1 MRILNYLITIPS
13 EALLIFTK
21 LKIATM
27 RIITNCLLTS
37 LVISI
42 SLLSCQK
49 EVKNDSPRTGGGTG
63 AVVNPT
69 PVQGTVT
76 GKVVDNNNNPVA
88 GATVKA
94 GSNTTT
100 TDNRGLFRFN
110 NIQLDKYSAVVI
122 VEKSGFF
129 KGYRVFSASP
139 NNTNFVKLKL
149 VPKTLI
155 GNIDAAAGGSVN
167 LPDNSK
173 ITLPASGVV
182 VKSNNQSYSGSVKV
196 YAEVIDPTSADIAQI
211 VPGSFQGTDADNN
224 RVTLK
229 SYGMLAVVL
238 EGNSGE
244 QLQIATGKTAKLR
257 FTIPSSLR
265 STAPATI
272 PLWSVDETTGLW
284 EQEGSATKGTDY
296 YEGDVSHF
304 SFWNCDVS
312 SQTIFLETTI
322 VTAEGPL
329 SHVLVKL
336 TRSNGSSSYGYTDSS
351 GHVGGLVP
359 KNEAL
364 TLEVLNTCNQAI
376 YTKNLGPYSANT
388 NIGTITVTLSPLN
401 TLQITGNAVNCS
413 NQPVTNGNVLVYFE
427 GQLYNRPVNN
437 GNFSLTITRCSNST
451 GAVEIVAVD
460 NVANQ
465 QSSSPWTGSASTGT
479 ISTGAISACGVSS
492 VSFINYSVDGSN
504 YNLSTATPGDSIS
517 VFGSGS
523 SGTNQTATAV
533 FGFRT
538 SQPNI
543 NISFSTQGAAVGIF
557 TLHYLSVNQ
566 YDSVSVVAP
575 FNINITTYG
584 APGQFIEGNFTGQIR
599 DISNN
604 LHTVAATFRVRRN

>member
-1 MRILNYLITIPS
+1 
-13 EALLIFTK
+13 
-21 LKIATM
+21 
-27 RIITNCLLTS
+27 
-37 LVISI
+37 
-42 SLLSCQK
+42 
-49 EVKNDSPRTGGGTG
+49 
-63 AVVNPT
+63 
-69 PVQGTVT
+69 
-76 GKVVDNNNNPVA
+76 
-88 GATVKA
+88 
-94 GSNTTT
+94 
-100 TDNRGLFRFN
+100 
-110 NIQLDKYSAVVI
+110 
-122 VEKSGFF
+122 
-129 KGYRVFSASP
+129 
-139 NNTNFVKLKL
+139 
-149 VPKTLI
+149 
-155 GNIDAAAGGSVN
+155 
-167 LPDNSK
+167 
-173 ITLPASGVV
+173 
-182 VKSNNQSYSGSVKV
+182 
-196 YAEVIDPTSADIAQI
+196 
-211 VPGSFQGTDADNN
+211 
-224 RVTLK
+224 
-229 SYGMLAVVL
+229 
-238 EGNSGE
+238 
-244 QLQIATGKTAKLR
+244 
-257 FTIPSSLR
+257 
-265 STAPATI
+265 
-272 PLWSVDETTGLW
+272 
-284 EQEGSATKGTDY
+284 
-296 YEGDVSHF
+296 
-304 SFWNCDVS
+304 
-312 SQTIFLETTI
+312 
-322 VTAEGPL
+322 
-329 SHVLVKL
+329 
-336 TRSNGSSSYGYTDSS
+336 
-351 GHVGGLVP
+351 
-359 KNEAL
+359 
-364 TLEVLNTCNQAI
+364 
-376 YTKNLGPYSANT
+376 
-388 NIGTITVTLSPLN
+388 
-401 TLQITGNAVNCS
+401 VNCS

>member
-1 MRILNYLITIPS
+1 MRINT
-13 EALLIFTK
+13 
-21 LKIATM
+21 
-27 RIITNCLLTS
+27 TNCLLIS

-49 EVKNDSPRTGGGTG
+49 EVKNDNPGTGGSAGTG
-63 AVVNPT
+63 TVVNPT

-76 GKVVDNNNNPVA
+76 GKVVDNNNNAVA
-88 GATVKA
+88 GASVKA
-94 GSNTTT
+94 GNNTTT
-100 TDNRGLFRFN
+100 TDSRGLFRFN
-110 NIQLDKYSAVVI
+110 NIQLDKYSAVVT
-122 VEKSGFF
+122 VEKTGFF
-129 KGYRVFSASP
+129 KGYRVFSASA

-149 VPKTLI
+149 VPKSLI
-155 GNIDAAAGGSVN
+155 GNIDAVTGGSVS

-182 VKSNNQSYSGSVKV
+182 VRSNNQSYSGSVKV
-196 YAEVIDPTSADIAQI
+196 YAAVIDPTSADIAQI
-211 VPGSFQGTDADNN
+211 VPGSFQGTDANN
-224 RVTLK
+224 YRVILT
-229 SYGMLAVVL
+229 SFGMLAVEL

-284 EQEGSATKGTDY
+284 KQEGNATKGADY

-312 SQTIFLETTI
+312 SQTVFLEMTI

-329 SHVLVKL
+329 SHVQVKL
-336 TRSNGSSSYGYTDSS
+336 TRSNGASSYGYTDSS
-351 GHVGGLVP
+351 GRVGGLVP

-364 TLEVLNTCNQAI
+364 TIEVLNTCNQAI
-376 YTKNLGPYSANT
+376 YTQNAGPFGANT
-388 NIGTITVTLSPLN
+388 NLGTITVTLAPIN
-401 TLQITGNAVNCS
+401 TLQITGSVVNCS

-427 GQLYNRPVNN
+427 GHLYNRPVNN

-451 GAVEIVAVD
+451 GAVEVVAVD

-465 QSSSPWTGSASTGT
+465 QSNSPWTGSASTGT
-479 ISTGAISACGVSS
+479 INTGAISACGVSS

-504 YNLSTATPGDSIS
+504 YSLSSATPGDSIT
-517 VFGSGS
+517 FYGSGS
-523 SGTNQTATAV
+523 SGTNQTATSV
-533 FGFRT
+533 FGFRV
-538 SQPNI
+538 SQPNM
-543 NISFSTQGAAVGIF
+543 NISFSTQGAAVGTF
-557 TLHYLSVNQ
+557 TLHYLTVNQ
-566 YDSVSVVAP
+566 YDSVSLVTP

-584 APGQFIEGNFTGQIR
+584 LPGQFIEGNFTGQIR